1 MVKILQLALEKPN
14 FNVLFG
20 YSFQMKKPI
29 ISRYELTENNEV
41 IIDASVRSVEDLYNN
56 FDRTAD
62 YMKKDLDQEF
72 ADYVTD
78 CVREIGRRP
87 FVIRI
92 SLSIMPDQVV
102 MDRVRRSVRTFFLYL
117 QEMERRQL
125 RAMLR
130 RSLVLFV
137 IGLALLVLAIGVTR
151 RFSSSESVL
160 AEVFSQGL
168 TVAAWVS
175 LWEAIANL
183 FVEWYPRRQEI
194 KRYGRVTNAT
204 VMFRRLPQSHVPIQ
218 NAAAPKS

>member
-1 MVKILQLALEKPN
+1 
-14 FNVLFG
+14 
-20 YSFQMKKPI
+20 MKKSI
-29 ISRYELTENNEV
+29 ISRYETTTNNEV

-62 YMKKDLDQEF
+62 YSKKDLDQEF
-72 ADYVTD
+72 VDYLTD
-78 CVREIGRRP
+78 CVREIGKRA

-92 SLSIMPDQVV
+92 SLSTMPDNAI
-102 MDRVRRSVRTFFLYL
+102 MDRVRRSVRTYFLYL
-117 QEMERRQL
+117 QETERRQL

-137 IGLALLVLAIGVTR
+137 IGLALLVPAIAATR
-151 RFSSSESVL
+151 RFSSSEGVL
-160 AEVFSQGL
+160 AEVFAQGL

-183 FVEWYPRRQEI
+183 FIEWYPHRQDI
-194 KRYGRVTNAT
+194 KQYGHVTNAP
-204 VMFRRLPQSHVPIQ
+204 VIFRRPPEDQRGAE

>member
-1 MVKILQLALEKPN
+1 
-14 FNVLFG
+14 
-20 YSFQMKKPI
+20 MKKPI
-29 ISRYELTENNEV
+29 ISRYELTKKNEI

-62 YMKKDLDQEF
+62 YLKKDLDQEF
-72 ADYVTD
+72 VDYVTD
-78 CVREIGRRP
+78 CVHEIGRRT

-92 SLSIMPDQVV
+92 SLSTMPDKVV

-117 QEMERRQL
+117 QETERRQL
-125 RAMLR
+125 WAMLR

-137 IGLALLVLAIGVTR
+137 IGLALLVPAIAMTR
-151 RFSSSESVL
+151 RFSLSEGVL
-160 AEVFSQGL
+160 AEVFAQGL

-183 FVEWYPRRQEI
+183 FIEWYPRRQEI

-204 VMFRRLPQSHVPIQ
+204 VIFRRLSQSHIAVQ
-218 NAAAPKS
+218 NAAAPES

>member
-1 MVKILQLALEKPN
+1 
-14 FNVLFG
+14 
-20 YSFQMKKPI
+20 MKKPI
-29 ISRYELTENNEV
+29 ISRYELTEKNEV

-72 ADYVTD
+72 VDYVTD
-78 CVREIGRRP
+78 CVREIGRRA

-125 RAMLR
+125 RSMLR

-151 RFSSSESVL
+151 RFSSSEGVL
-160 AEVFSQGL
+160 EEVFSQGL

-183 FVEWYPRRQEI
+183 FIEWYPRRQEI
-194 KRYGRVTNAT
+194 KRYSRVTNAS
-204 VMFRRLPQSHVPIQ
+204 VMFRRLHQSNITTQ
-218 NAAAPKS
+218 NPAVTKS

>member
-1 MVKILQLALEKPN
+1 
-14 FNVLFG
+14 
-20 YSFQMKKPI
+20 MKKPI
-29 ISRYELTENNEV
+29 ISRYEFTEKNEI

-62 YMKKDLDQEF
+62 YLKKDLDQEF
-72 ADYVTD
+72 VDYVTD
-78 CVREIGRRP
+78 CVREISRRA

-92 SLSIMPDQVV
+92 SLSIMPDKVV

-117 QEMERRQL
+117 QETERRQL

-130 RSLVLFV
+130 RSLVLFG
-137 IGLALLVLAIGVTR
+137 IGFTLLILAIAATR
-151 RFSSSESVL
+151 RFSSSEGVL

-183 FVEWYPRRQEI
+183 FIEWYPHRQDI

-204 VMFRRLPQSHVPIQ
+204 VMFRRLPQSHIATQ
-218 NAAAPKS
+218 STTASNT

>member
-1 MVKILQLALEKPN
+1 
-14 FNVLFG
+14 
-20 YSFQMKKPI
+20 MKKPI
-29 ISRYELTENNEV
+29 ISRYELTENREI

-72 ADYVTD
+72 VDYVTD
-78 CVREIGRRP
+78 CVREIGKRE

-92 SLSIMPDQVV
+92 SLSIMPDKMV

-117 QEMERRQL
+117 QETERRQL

-130 RSLVLFV
+130 RSLVLFT
-137 IGLALLVLAIGVTR
+137 IGLTLLVLAIAATR
-151 RFSSSESVL
+151 RFSSSEGVL

-183 FVEWYPRRQEI
+183 FIEWYPRRQEI
-194 KRYGRVTNAT
+194 KRYGCVTNAH
-204 VMFRRLPQSHVPIQ
+204 VIFRRLPQHQIPAHNTVERES
-218 NAAAPKS
+218 

>member
-1 MVKILQLALEKPN
+1 
-14 FNVLFG
+14 
-20 YSFQMKKPI
+20 MKKPI
-29 ISRYELTENNEV
+29 ISRYELTEKNEV

-72 ADYVTD
+72 VDYVTD
-78 CVREIGRRP
+78 CVREIGRRA

-130 RSLVLFV
+130 RSLVLFA
-137 IGLALLVLAIGVTR
+137 IGLALLVMAIGVTR
-151 RFSSSESVL
+151 RFSSSEGVL
-160 AEVFSQGL
+160 EEVFSQGL

-183 FVEWYPRRQEI
+183 FIEWYPRRQEI
-194 KRYGRVTNAT
+194 KRYSRVTNAS
-204 VMFRRLPQSHVPIQ
+204 VMFRRLHQSNITTQ
-218 NAAAPKS
+218 NPAVTKS

>member
-1 MVKILQLALEKPN
+1 
-14 FNVLFG
+14 
-20 YSFQMKKPI
+20 MKKTI
-29 ISRYELTENNEV
+29 ISRYEFTEKNEI

-62 YMKKDLDQEF
+62 YLKKDLDQEF
-72 ADYVTD
+72 VDYVTD
-78 CVREIGRRP
+78 CVREISRRA

-92 SLSIMPDQVV
+92 SLSLMPDKVV

-117 QEMERRQL
+117 QETERRQL

-137 IGLALLVLAIGVTR
+137 IGLALLVLAIAATR
-151 RFSSSESVL
+151 RFSSSEGVL

-183 FVEWYPRRQEI
+183 FIEWYPHRQDI

-204 VMFRRLPQSHVPIQ
+204 VMFRRLPQSHIAIQ
-218 NAAAPKS
+218 NTTASNS

>member
-1 MVKILQLALEKPN
+1 
-14 FNVLFG
+14 
-20 YSFQMKKPI
+20 MKKPI
-29 ISRYELTENNEV
+29 ISRYELTEKNEV

-72 ADYVTD
+72 VDYVTD
-78 CVREIGRRP
+78 CVREIGRRA

-130 RSLVLFV
+130 RSLVLFA
-137 IGLALLVLAIGVTR
+137 IGLALLVMAIGVTR
-151 RFSSSESVL
+151 RFSSSEGVL
-160 AEVFSQGL
+160 EEVFSQGL

-183 FVEWYPRRQEI
+183 FIEWYPRRQEI
-194 KRYGRVTNAT
+194 KRYDHVTNAT
-204 VMFRRLPQSHVPIQ
+204 VMFRRLHQSNITTQ
-218 NAAAPKS
+218 NPTATKS